1 MKAYIVRRLLTLF
14 PLVLAMSFVT
24 FMFIQL
30 APGDYFATLRLNPQI
45 SEETVA
51 RLEAQ
56 YHMDKPPIV
65 QYGYWLKNIVVS
77 ARHLRLDLGYS
88 ISQKQPVSTVI
99 ASRLVNTLLLSISA
113 ILITWLVAIPIG
125 IYSAVHQ
132 YSWGDKFFS
141 ALAFVGMSLPG
152 FFLALLMLYYFGSE
166 LGILPIG
173 GLKSPNYDQLSAMG
187 KAGDMA
193 AHLVI
198 PTVVLAIGGLASL
211 QRIMRGNMLEVLRM
225 QYVTT
230 ARAKGLP
237 EKRVIYRHALR
248 NAINPMVTIFGFEL
262 SSLLSGA
269 ALLEIVCGYPGLGQV
284 LLEAVRSQD
293 IFLVMGSM
301 LIGGVMLI
309 VGNLVADVLLAI
321 VDPQVSYQ

>member
-1 MKAYIVRRLLTLF
+1 MTSYIVRRLLTLV
-14 PLVLAMSFVT
+14 PLLLVMSFVT

-30 APGDYFATLRLNPQI
+30 APGNYFATLRLNPQI
-45 SEETVA
+45 SEETIKQ
-51 RLEAQ
+51 LEAQ
-56 YHMDKPPIV
+56 YHMDKPPLV
-65 QYGYWLKNIVVS
+65 QYAYWLRNLL
-77 ARHLRLDLGYS
+77 HWPPDLGFS
-88 ISQKQPVSTVI
+88 ISQKQPVVRVIGSRVLNTLILSI
-99 ASRLVNTLLLSISA
+99 AS

-132 YSWGDKFFS
+132 YSIGDKIFS
-141 ALAFVGMSLPG
+141 ALSFVGMSLPS
-152 FFLALLMLYYFGSE
+152 FFLALLMLYFFGSE
-166 LGILPIG
+166 LGLLPIG
-173 GLKSPNYDQLSAMG
+173 GLKSPGYDQLSGLARV
-187 KAGDMA
+187 GDVA
-193 AHLVI
+193 LHLVI
-198 PTVVLAIGGLASL
+198 PTTVLAIGGLASL

-225 QYVTT
+225 QYITT

-237 EKRVIYRHALR
+237 ENRVIYRHALR

-284 LLEAVRSQD
+284 MLEAVRSQD

-301 LIGGVMLI
+301 LIGGVLLI
-309 VGNLVADVLLAI
+309 GGNLIADILLVI